1 MIAESYNWEIKQG
14 EDTTFSAQLLNDNDM
29 PQDITGYTF
38 QAQLREYPESAFAI
52 PFTITT
58 VPTQGKFSLFLS
70 AAVTSSIYFDRGVY
84 DIFFT
89 NSATGEKLCIL
100 QGEVKI
106 HKQVT
111 R

>member
-14 EDTTFSAQLLNDNDM
+14 EDTTFSAQLLDDNDQ
-29 PQDITGYTF
+29 PIDLTGYAF
-38 QAQLREYPESAFAI
+38 NAQLREYPESAYAVTFDI
-52 PFTITT
+52 STI
-58 VPTQGKFSLFLS
+58 QAEGKFSLHLS
-70 AAVTSSIYFDRGVY
+70 AITTRNIYFDRGVY
-84 DIFFT
+84 DVFVLDPSGNRT
-89 NSATGEKLCIL
+89 CIL